1 MVIWLTSMCCRDGLP
16 VDQAYGVAVLVVID
30 PVASDPRR
38 QILVDIGLSPR
49 CEVEQRVRKDEP
61 DSVVGFKPCSL
72 ALIGFIMMGSFSLL
86 ILLLLRENLDECRLA
101 TLVSFTGFPSSHQ
114 ESQREVEAQGWRSI
128 VRSVSILIVMLISSF
143 QWLTCWC
150 RSLQRESRPGSSY
163 VHCSR
168 HRHPEANR
176 FICESEILS
185 GCCSAKFSGARSG
198 PRETS

>member
-1 MVIWLTSMCCRDGLP
+1 MR
-16 VDQAYGVAVLVVID
+16 
-30 PVASDPRR
+30 
-38 QILVDIGLSPR
+38 
-49 CEVEQRVRKDEP
+49 
-61 DSVVGFKPCSL
+61 FKPCSL

-101 TLVSFTGFPSSHQ
+101 SLVSFTGFPSSHQ